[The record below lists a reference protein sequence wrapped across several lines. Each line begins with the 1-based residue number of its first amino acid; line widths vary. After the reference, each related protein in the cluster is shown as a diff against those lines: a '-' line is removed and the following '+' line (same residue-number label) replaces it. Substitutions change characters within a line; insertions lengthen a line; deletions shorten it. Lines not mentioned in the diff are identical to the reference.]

1 MCSAHCHRVV
11 KLSDTLQQYTASRRA
26 EVVANVHGVR
36 ADFLARG
43 RRAALE
49 APPPPG
55 TAYFVGKLIWQ
66 KGFTEMLPLLDAM
79 RKEFGGRLPF
89 GLDVYG
95 DGVDAAAI
103 EAAFAG
109 AALPARFLGR
119 VDHASIDGYR
129 VFINP
134 SVTEVLC
141 TTVAEAL
148 AMGRWVV
155 CARHPSNGTRG
166 SREGGGKAA
175 TFARARAPSRPPRA
189 PILRRARPA
198 RGVLSARLAQRSS
211 PSSPT
216 ASSSRTR
223 RSSRATSAARC
234 ANRRR
239 RSRASSPTRS
249 RGTPRPSGSRAP
261 SPPTTPA
268 PSAAAASAG
277 RSASRAGSTC
287 ASAPGGAATRCG
299 SSAARARASR
309 ARPRTCA
316 RATAT
321 RRPRPRRA
329 RRSSTTE
336 PRGRGRGSWVV
347 RVTRRLDGVI
357 RRCGRR
363 ARAPTCGA

>member
-1 MCSAHCHRVV
+1 MKLRPRLCSPPSSRYFFSGGMASWMCSAHCHRVV

-119 VDHASIDGYR
+119 VDHAAIDGYR

-166 SREGGGKAA
+166 SRGRGKGCR
-175 TFARARAPSRPPRA
+175 FRARARAFEAPARSDSPTRAARARRSHRPPRA
-189 PILRRARPA
+189 AFFAKFPNCLQFSDAKEFARH
-198 RGVLSARLAQRSS
+198 V
-211 PSSPT
+211 
-216 ASSSRTR
+216 
-223 RSSRATSAARC
+223 SRALRE
-234 ANRRR
+234 
-239 RSRASSPTRS
+239 
-249 RGTPRPSGSRAP
+249 
-261 SPPTTPA
+261 PPPPEPA
-268 PSAAAASAG
+268 PEKDAAG
-277 RSASRAGSTC
+277 VPSTEDV
-287 ASAPGGAATRCG
+287 SV
-299 SSAARARASR
+299 
-309 ARPRTCA
+309 RT
-316 RATAT
+316 
-321 RRPRPRRA
+321 
-329 RRSSTTE
+329 
-336 PRGRGRGSWVV
+336 
-347 RVTRRLDGVI
+347 
-357 RRCGRR
+357 
-363 ARAPTCGA
+363 